1 MFIADLA
8 TVSLRQILRNRRRYK
23 SVIIGISVGIAGI
36 IVVLTMG
43 DSVEQNLGQNLE
55 LLGSA
60 TIVKASFDYTKSKRK
75 HGGQYFAKDV
85 EDIKKLPSVQSV
97 SPVVVAFPTFTYKLN
112 KMGGRLLGVEENFF
126 DTIHIPMARGRR
138 INSDD
143 VAWFSSIC
151 VVGDEVVRTLFS
163 KDEDPL
169 GKKIFIGGHLFRVV
183 GVIGGV
189 EDPSFLNTVI
199 IPISVGQSRFAEMY
213 DIKNIY
219 VRAVNWDVVAQLH
232 KDLYKLLAMNQP
244 GYSESMDVR
253 SFPER
258 IKTIQHA
265 VLLVKVFLYSALLV
279 TVILGGIG
287 IMNVM
292 LSAVRERTKE
302 IGLRKAVGATEEM
315 ILSQFLFESVSI
327 SLTGAMIGI
336 FLGFVSVQILKE
348 VFQTS
353 PAYGIF
359 ALSIL
364 GGVFFGVIL
373 GIVSG
378 ILPAIKAS
386 RLDPAESMRF
396 E

>member
-1 MFIADLA
+1 MFLADLA
-8 TVSLRQILRNRRRYK
+8 TVSLKQIYRNRRRYK
-23 SVIIGISVGIAGI
+23 GVIIGISVGIAGI

-75 HGGQYFAKDV
+75 HGGQYLPKDV
-85 EDIKKLPSVQSV
+85 EDIKKLPGVKSV
-97 SPVVVAFPTFTYKLN
+97 SPVVVTYPTFTYKLN
-112 KMGGRLLGVEENFF
+112 KMTGRLLGVEENFF
-126 DTIHIPMARGRR
+126 DTIHIPMASGRR
-138 INSDD
+138 ITSDD
-143 VAWFSSIC
+143 VAWLNSVC
-151 VVGDEVVRTLFS
+151 VVGKEVVRTLFS
-163 KDEDPL
+163 KDENPL
-169 GKKIFIGGHLFRVV
+169 GEKIFIGGHVFRIV
-183 GVIGGV
+183 GVMGGV
-189 EDPSFLNTVI
+189 EDPTFLSTII
-199 IPISVGQSRFAEMY
+199 IPISVGRARFAQMF

-219 VRAVNWDVVAQLH
+219 VRAINWDVVAQLH
-232 KDLYKLLAMNQP
+232 KDLYKLLTTNQP
-244 GYSESMDVR
+244 GYAESMDVR

-279 TVILGGIG
+279 TIILGGIG

-292 LSAVRERTKE
+292 LAAIRERTKE

-327 SLTGAMIGI
+327 SLTGAILGI
-336 FLGFVSVQILKE
+336 FLGFVSVQILKG

-353 PAYGIF
+353 PAYGVF
-359 ALSIL
+359 ALSVL
-364 GGVFFGVIL
+364 GGVIFGVIL

-378 ILPAIKAS
+378 VLPAIKAS